1 MTNLYSPANSVRYQE
16 SHTGVTVSGPK
27 SKILIFLASAC
38 FALALS
44 SAAPA
49 QYVGM
54 TPGPSTPGATGTT
67 FDPSKFGTVM
77 VYLQTEDGRP
87 LPIKANPIV
96 RIRFAAGGSPLDNL
110 PTWTGKAWEFI
121 GIGINE
127 AYDVMVT
134 TPGYMP
140 SLQPFRMPNA
150 AGASQDVIVF
160 VQPLDQELA
169 FRPPSGQFVLVPRAE
184 KEVQNALRDLQY
196 GRVSSGEKHA
206 LKAVRI
212 SPDNPYTEYV
222 IGLTYLLTNRA
233 QEAKPYL
240 EKSVSIDS
248 TQAPALTALGT
259 VRYRLGDSAGA
270 AIVLSKAVQIDPTS
284 WNAEWLLASS
294 YLNEK
299 KYQEALD
306 HASKALQLGKK
317 KAGKVQ
323 LVLAQAQA
331 GVGQRAE
338 AADTFEKFV
347 NEYPKD
353 PNIPEIRKWIK
364 LLREPVKTV
373 TMQTKMLVPSEPPVE
388 VPPRPDWAPPDVDAV
403 KPFLVP
409 GAACPLPEIL
419 KKAGKNAED
428 LVTNLQEFS
437 ATEDFQ
443 EVELKHGE
451 NVEKPAE
458 HEFKYLVFIDQTS
471 PEAFTTREFRTQA
484 SQQVLLPGRM
494 QDTGVAALA
503 LAVHPVIQPDL
514 DWTCEG
520 LGTWADQSA
529 WVVHFEQKPHAPD
542 VLSWFVG
549 PMHSLA
555 LPLKGRMWISEQSY
569 QVLHLDTDL
578 VKPIR
583 DIDLQREHFSINYA
597 PVAFAQHNVQLWL
610 PENVDTYYQF
620 EGHFLH
626 YYHRFTDFKLF
637 WVGSSQK
644 IGAPKEA
651 EKIKPQDKQQQQP

>member
-1 MTNLYSPANSVRYQE
+1 
-16 SHTGVTVSGPK
+16 
-27 SKILIFLASAC
+27 
-38 FALALS
+38 
-44 SAAPA
+44 
-49 QYVGM
+49 
-54 TPGPSTPGATGTT
+54 
-67 FDPSKFGTVM
+67 M
-77 VYLQTEDGRP
+77 VYLQTEDQQPFPR
-87 LPIKANPIV
+87 KANPIV
-96 RIRFAAGGSPLDNL
+96 RIQHAEGGGVLENVPR
-110 PTWTGKAWEFI
+110 WTGKGWLFSGI
-121 GIGINE
+121 GIGDG
-127 AYDVMVT
+127 YDVIVT
-134 TPGYMP
+134 APGYMP
-140 SLQPFRMPNA
+140 ALQPVKMPNVSGA
-150 AGASQDVIVF
+150 AQSVIVF
-160 VQPLDQELA
+160 MQPLDQGLA
-169 FRPPSGQFVLVPRAE
+169 FRPPSGQFVLTPRAE

-196 GRVSSGEKHA
+196 GRISSGEKHA

-222 IGLTYLLTNRA
+222 IGLTYLLTNRV

-248 TQAPALTALGT
+248 TKAPALTALGT

-270 AIVLSKAVQIDPTS
+270 AAVLSKAVQIDPTS
-284 WNAEWLLASS
+284 WKAEWLLASS

-306 HASKALQLGKK
+306 HASKALELGKK

-338 AADTFEKFV
+338 AADTFEKFA

-353 PNIPEIRKWIK
+353 PNIPQIRDWIK

-458 HEFKYLVFIDQTS
+458 HEFKYLVFIDETS

-520 LGTWADQSA
+520 LGTWGNQSA

-626 YYHRFTDFKLF
+626 YYHRFSDFKLF

-651 EKIKPQDKQQQQP
+651 EKIKPRDKQQQQP